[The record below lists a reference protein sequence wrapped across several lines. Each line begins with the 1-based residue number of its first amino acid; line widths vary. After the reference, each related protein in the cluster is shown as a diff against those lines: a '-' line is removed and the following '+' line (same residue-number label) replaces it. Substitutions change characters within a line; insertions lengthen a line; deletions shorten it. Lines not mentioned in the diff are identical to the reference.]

1 MESLAITRE
10 PELLGWF
17 TEKLLE
23 ARRLREKH
31 DILFEDDAEEIVY
44 LAGLLTHQAQAPWL
58 AQVDAR
64 GERLDMDVA
73 QRTGKELSLRERQ
86 ATYQAT
92 AERYL
97 LHLSLWDG
105 LQGNQ
110 RGRFYQITESNLAD
124 RARGYYGISAD
135 LSARLPAP
143 LCRKQ
148 TLLRHMADHLG
159 MWMGILMTMRGDVL
173 NLLPVVTPGEEF
185 HLAHG
190 SLG

>member
-17 TEKLLE
+17 TEKILE
-23 ARRLREKH
+23 ARKLREKH
-31 DILFEDDAEEIVY
+31 DIFFDDDAEEVMY
-44 LAGLLTHQAQAPWL
+44 LAGLLTHMAQAPWL
-58 AQVDAR
+58 ALVDAR

-73 QRTGKELSLRERQ
+73 SRTDKERSLRERQ
-86 ATYQAT
+86 ATYQTT

-97 LHLSLWDG
+97 LHLGLWDG

-124 RARGYYGISAD
+124 RASGYYAIASD
-135 LSARLPAP
+135 LSARLPRP
-143 LCRKQ
+143 LCQKQ

-159 MWMGILMTMRGDVL
+159 MWMGILMTLRGDVL
-173 NLLPVVTPGEEF
+173 NLLPVVSTGQEF

-190 SLG
+190 SFG